1 LSGKFEEETFLLTLK
16 ESSTILEQTYESSKK
31 AAEIYAELKKQG
43 KLINDADILIAS
55 IVITNNAVL
64 VTSNETH
71 FKRIKGLKVENW
83 LKS

>member
-55 IVITNNAVL
+55 IV